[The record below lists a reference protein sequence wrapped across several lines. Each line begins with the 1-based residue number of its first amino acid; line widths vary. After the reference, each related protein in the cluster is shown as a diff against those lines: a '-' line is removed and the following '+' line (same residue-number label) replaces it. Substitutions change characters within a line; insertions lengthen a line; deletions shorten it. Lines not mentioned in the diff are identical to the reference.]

1 MRAPRRKRC
10 TGMKRTIK
18 RSISLLLVLVLLLA
32 ALPAALAAG
41 ETLQVENRTLHVGE
55 STTAHVKGSDGND
68 VDAVFTS
75 SDTSVISVNGNQLT
89 ALKVGSAD
97 ITATLNDEDKTPV
110 TGSVTVTVAS
120 SVTGIQVAPTLSIDA
135 DTFTAD
141 STKITA
147 TVSGADAGDTL

>member
-1 MRAPRRKRC
+1 
-10 TGMKRTIK
+10 MKRTIK

-41 ETLQVENRTLHVGE
+41 EKLQVENRTLHVGE

-89 ALKVGSAD
+89 ALKVG
-97 ITATLNDEDKTPV
+97 TA
-110 TGSVTVTVAS
+110 
-120 SVTGIQVAPTLSIDA
+120 
-135 DTFTAD
+135 
-141 STKITA
+141 
-147 TVSGADAGDTL
+147 